1 MRLVILVYHLSTFNK
16 KKEGLCGCTTA
27 VFVLRRKKL
36 GCQKTLQ
43 NFRKI
48 CLFSLQN
55 FAFWMQ
61 NLRLFFAKNRGDR
74 LLLNLPLL
82 YRIVLTAGGL
92 LAVAACPRGV
102 RLQTHVSLI
111 TGDMFVALF
120 SLVVKARVTFEG
132 NSNSIACITDMLS
145 YVYLTYIMPFV
156 CSAGF
161 LVLVIECAIFRQKV
175 QTAASPLFLT
185 LAQFNV
191 S

>member
-43 NFRKI
+43 NFLKI

-74 LLLNLPLL
+74 LVQDPKQTLAFSFNL
-82 YRIVLTAGGL
+82 Y
-92 LAVAACPRGV
+92 
-102 RLQTHVSLI
+102 S
-111 TGDMFVALF
+111 
-120 SLVVKARVTFEG
+120 
-132 NSNSIACITDMLS
+132 
-145 YVYLTYIMPFV
+145 
-156 CSAGF
+156 
-161 LVLVIECAIFRQKV
+161 
-175 QTAASPLFLT
+175 LFLLPNNPLNCHLQRERQMRKT
-185 LAQFNV
+185 LRLKRARPVTKKKRRLSRSHALYTAQTPSSCGTWPV
-191 S
+191 PSPSRRWKQ

>member
-61 NLRLFFAKNRGDR
+61 NLRLFFAKNRGD
-74 LLLNLPLL
+74 
-82 YRIVLTAGGL
+82 
-92 LAVAACPRGV
+92 
-102 RLQTHVSLI
+102 
-111 TGDMFVALF
+111 
-120 SLVVKARVTFEG
+120 SLVGNGSSLGMLDDIAVSKVTEP
-132 NSNSIACITDMLS
+132 S
-145 YVYLTYIMPFV
+145 
-156 CSAGF
+156 
-161 LVLVIECAIFRQKV
+161 RK
-175 QTAASPLFLT
+175 
-185 LAQFNV
+185 
-191 S
+191 